1 MRVFVNFTIILNKV
15 KSSLFQISEDLKE
28 FDWLVDERN
37 TEGSELS
44 VSIRVK
50 DLKGQGEPWLNPY
63 TYLLR
68 SVEE

>member
-1 MRVFVNFTIILNKV
+1 MRVFVNLTIILNTV

-37 TEGSELS
+37 TEGSEVS

-50 DLKGQGEPWLNPY
+50 DLYGQGEPWLNPY

>member
-1 MRVFVNFTIILNKV
+1 MRVFVNLTIILNTV

-37 TEGSELS
+37 TKGSEVN

-50 DLKGQGEPWLNPY
+50 DL
-63 TYLLR
+63 
-68 SVEE
+68 

>member
-37 TEGSELS
+37 TEGSEVS

-63 TYLLR
+63 IF
-68 SVEE
+68 SVKVS

>member
-50 DLKGQGEPWLNPY
+50 DLKGQSEPWLNPY
-63 TYLLR
+63 MYLLR

>member
-1 MRVFVNFTIILNKV
+1 MRVFVNFTIILNTV

-37 TEGSELS
+37 TEGSEVN

-63 TYLLR
+63 MYLLKV
-68 SVEE
+68 S

>member
-1 MRVFVNFTIILNKV
+1 MRVFVNLTIILNTV

-37 TEGSELS
+37 TEGSEVS

-50 DLKGQGEPWLNPY
+50 DLKGQGKPWLNPY
-63 TYLLR
+63 MYLLR